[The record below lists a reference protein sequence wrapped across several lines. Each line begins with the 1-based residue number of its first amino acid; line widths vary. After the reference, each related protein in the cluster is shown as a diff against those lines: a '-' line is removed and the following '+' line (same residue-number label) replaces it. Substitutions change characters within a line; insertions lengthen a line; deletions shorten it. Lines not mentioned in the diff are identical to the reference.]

1 MRPGWFAISAAV
13 AAGLVCG
20 ASRPAVAQ
28 PGCVTGFS
36 PSTVIIP
43 PAGLGIAQPNPIATL
58 LTSSTTCE
66 WRYDGWLAPFGLIT
80 GLTPPWMG
88 GVGPSAGTGPTTI
101 LVSFVSPNLGA
112 SPREEIFVF
121 GGQQLILRQ
130 PVNTCVFTFSATTP
144 ARIPANGGAGTF
156 TVDTSGYWLHVPY
169 VPRRGCD
176 DYIGGDR
183 KYVPGDRRF
192 FGRTE
197 HEHCCR
203 DSQRVGVFEPDAD
216 NVRRGAEHSAE
227 RAAGRDRCAGRRFH
241 LCCPPATDWS
251 AARHAAG
258 ATTDHERRGPERN
271 VDRDKL

>member
-1 MRPGWFAISAAV
+1 MRPVAVAIAAV
-13 AAGLVCG
+13 VAIGLICS
-20 ASRPAVAQ
+20 ASSPVIAQ

-58 LTSSTTCE
+58 LTSSNACE
-66 WRYDGWLAPFGLIT
+66 WRYDGWLTPVGLIV

-101 LVSFVSPNLGA
+101 SISFVSPNLGA

-121 GGQQLILRQ
+121 GGQQLVLRQ

-156 TVDTSGYWLHVPY
+156 TVNTSGT
-169 VPRRGCD
+169 GCT
-176 DYIGGDR
+176 YHTFPGEGVTITSGATGR
-183 KYVPGDRRF
+183 YVPGDRGF
-192 FGRTE
+192 FRRTE

-203 DSQRVGVFEPDAD
+203 DS
-216 NVRRGAEHSAE
+216 
-227 RAAGRDRCAGRRFH
+227 
-241 LCCPPATDWS
+241 
-251 AARHAAG
+251 
-258 ATTDHERRGPERN
+258 
-271 VDRDKL
+271 